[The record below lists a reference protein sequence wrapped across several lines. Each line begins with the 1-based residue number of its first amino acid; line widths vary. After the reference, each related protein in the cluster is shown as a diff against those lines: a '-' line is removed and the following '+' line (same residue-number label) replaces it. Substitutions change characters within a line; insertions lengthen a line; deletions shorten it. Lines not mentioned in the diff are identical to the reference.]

1 MSELCP
7 ICEGPIPPGAAA
19 CPQCGFRLAGA
30 TQRFKPLVLA
40 GDELPHEQPA
50 KRPLNATLRVVRGPQ
65 IGSIFE
71 LGDKDLSIGRSPH
84 CDIFLN
90 DMTVSR
96 QHALITPDGSNYR
109 ITDTDSFN
117 GVWLDST
124 NVDSVVLKDGDMI
137 QIGVFCLLYRE

>member
-30 TQRFKPLVLA
+30 TQSFEPFTLGRE
-40 GDELPHEQPA
+40 ELTHGEPA
-50 KRPLNATLRVVRGPQ
+50 KRPLDATLRVVRGPQ
-65 IGSIFE
+65 IGSIFK
-71 LGDKDLSIGRSPH
+71 LGDKDLSIGRNPH

-96 QHALITPDGSNYR
+96 QHAVITPDGSDYR
-109 ITDTDSFN
+109 IIDTDSFN
-117 GVWLDST
+117 GVWLANRS
-124 NVDSVVLKDGDMI
+124 VDNVVLEDGDMI

>member
-7 ICEGPIPPGAAA
+7 ICEGFIPPGAAA

-30 TQRFKPLVLA
+30 TQSFEPLA
-40 GDELPHEQPA
+40 FGGEELPHEEPA
-50 KRPLNATLRVVRGPQ
+50 KRPLDATLRVVRGPQ
-65 IGSIFE
+65 IGTIFK
-71 LGDKDLSIGRSPH
+71 LGDKNLSIGRNPH

-96 QHALITPDGSNYR
+96 QHAVIAPERSDYR

-117 GVWLDST
+117 GVWLCNRS
-124 NVDSVVLKDGDMI
+124 VDSAVLKDGDI
-137 QIGVFCLLYRE
+137 VQIGAFCLLYRE